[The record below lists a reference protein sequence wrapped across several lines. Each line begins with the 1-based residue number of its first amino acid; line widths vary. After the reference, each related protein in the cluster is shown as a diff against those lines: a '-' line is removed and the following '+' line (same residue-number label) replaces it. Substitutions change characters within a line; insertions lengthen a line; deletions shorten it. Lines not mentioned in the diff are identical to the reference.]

1 MLAKKQNLKR
11 VFSSFLALIMLL
23 GLLPTSAFA
32 AGSGKPAEVVDQ
44 GEVVTSKDGLVTVHK
59 TAKHTDGNNFDI
71 TLEVT
76 TKDQVQVT
84 PAQPTHVVLVID
96 RSNSMAG
103 QRIKS
108 TRQAAKEFAQ
118 IVLGEDAAEDNQIA
132 VVSYTRSWESRIG
145 LSGDLGA
152 VETAIDQINTWGNE
166 TYGGTNIQSGIYA
179 AEQILA
185 QDSSDADKV
194 IVLFSDGY
202 PTYCYELTGTA
213 KGACTGG
220 IMWPGDVDASTIQI
234 TGRDTKSIIGPGNDS
249 EIQGDWWDWFNLF
262 TGDNLSLTVTCTI
275 DEAVHNFFHGKN
287 HVEYQDVKYD
297 YETGSISKRADT
309 SWNTIWEADQAK
321 SNAQLYT
328 VLLSPASHSEAE
340 QAKTLMAKLASEGKY
355 YETSNTN
362 ELAEIFKG
370 IAGSI
375 TTPTN
380 AGMVTDPMG
389 QFITLGDVSGL
400 ADQGVTKT
408 QDGLTWNVAA
418 STPKEN
424 SDGSKTYTV
433 TYPVTLNTEAE
444 GFVDG
449 QAYAANG
456 TTTFNYT
463 VNGEAR
469 SVNFDVPTVRG
480 YVPEYTY
487 KVEYYQQ
494 QNATKGDYE
503 HYTKI
508 ERDTYNGPKTDL
520 WTPVSI
526 EKVDAGY
533 ETKYASDNYHYA
545 KGDPSSIT
553 ISAMEDNNVIKL
565 YYDRDEASVT
575 VNHFYK
581 TDKYDADG
589 TFTAGTYPETPQTSS
604 TKSEYVGE
612 SFTAEQVLNYGGKAY
627 EFDRGDDTI
636 TVNKDD
642 SKNVIN
648 LYYTRTEDDR
658 ADASVVVNHVY
669 RTHTWTLE
677 NGKYVLKD
685 SVQNED
691 KVEESTGLKAT
702 TQYTAKTNPV
712 EGFKDF
718 TYDTTSTNSITLEP
732 GENVITLYF
741 DKTVDDREEV
751 SLTVNHHYTK
761 TVVTIGED
769 GQPVTTVDPDDH
781 VETVTVKAY
790 KGETVTLSEQNS
802 YKDDTYNSDSGNAE
816 KLTQTNVQGGEVI
829 DLYYTIY
836 QAPETTSV
844 TVNHIYR
851 TITHETVE
859 ITDPE
864 TGEVTGTEVVDSV
877 KTDDTN
883 DVTIHNLYVDQSYTA
898 EKEGREGYTFNEGE
912 SDDLTAIVK
921 ADGATVINLYYD
933 KDEDKDDRDAADIDV
948 KHIYTTHLTTIVG
961 GEVKTIDVQDGFA
974 YDLPYEGKAGDTFTA
989 TPNTTFNQNEYTM
1002 VGTPDLEVVL
1012 QPGTNSTIVIHY
1024 ERSANNLVDTSYTV
1038 NYVYNTYTMV
1048 VEDGVAKYGEPSV
1061 ETVNGTAQS
1070 GYVGQI
1076 VTLSD
1081 GAKDDFTAAPT
1092 NPATSQTLTDGEN
1105 VYTFVYNKYVP
1116 LDKVNVT
1123 VNHHYTTTTI
1133 AVDGTSSSSTSD
1145 TLGTPV
1151 EKYAGEHYVAAAVA
1165 NGFTYDRYTVTDGI
1179 ANTQD
1184 EATKNVT
1191 VTATGDVV
1199 VDFYY
1204 SKTVDNSK
1212 PVNYSIQHVYV
1223 TINWDGTRTV
1233 SRSEP
1238 ITGSSYATK
1247 QLSAATDNNGG
1258 NYKLVSAY
1266 FNNETVPG
1274 FDPADPQ
1281 DTYAVTLVD
1290 GENAIVYTYE
1300 RNVDNRQATQVK
1312 VIHNYYA
1319 RDTYTV
1325 DGTLSDADYIAQE
1338 TVKPEYRTEHV
1349 YDTFKEGIW
1358 VGNEYTA
1365 TMYNIVYFKD
1375 DQGHASI
1382 ERVYDLVN
1390 ATPEGGKIASI
1401 AALDEGKL
1409 PAGNVVTFNLIRKY
1423 SSDPGDVNYTVV
1435 HEYYTDGS
1443 LSGFVEV
1450 PGTGKVGDV
1459 ITAESIEKKTTYK
1472 DNSYEYV
1479 SADKESITLGADGA
1493 YNVIT
1498 LRYEGSTSIGPS
1510 VTRYDLVVKYLEQ
1523 GTEKELANTYRTT
1536 VRRGNDYDA
1545 TSRTEKEI
1553 DGYVIVDV
1561 TGDAVKGTMNGDKE
1575 IIVWYEA
1582 DDNEIVDPETPLNPD
1597 PGTDPDDGN
1606 NNPGDG
1612 GETDIGDPETP
1623 LNPDPGTGD
1632 GTGDGAGN
1640 VPGDGGETDI
1650 GDGETPMGD
1659 LPQTGMT
1666 AAPVNP
1672 TVTVGLVALAMSMAS
1687 LGLFFTFGR
1696 KKGEEE
1702 D

>member
-59 TAKHTDGNNFDI
+59 TAKHTDGNNLDI

-433 TYPVTLNTEAE
+433 TYPITLDTSAE
-444 GFVDG
+444 GFVDDL
-449 QAYAANG
+449 AYAANG

-463 VNGEAR
+463 VNGDSR
-469 SVNFDVPTVRG
+469 SVNFDVPTLKG
-480 YVPEYTY
+480 YAPMVSYTI
-487 KVEYYQQ
+487 EYYKMDRETGKYPDQPT
-494 QNATKGDYE
+494 ATEQGG
-503 HYTKI
+503 TV
-508 ERDTYNGPKTDL
+508 RL
-520 WTPVSI
+520 WTTVNAP
-526 EKVDAGY
+526 DGY
-533 ETKYASDNYHYA
+533 KTKYEKENYTFAS
-545 KGDPSSIT
+545 GDEQMTLSRDG
-553 ISAMEDNNVIKL
+553 MVMKL
-565 YYDRDEASVT
+565 YYTLTPATVM
-575 VNHFYK
+575 VNHHVSTITKKDDGEVYSVPTVQKTTPYSDGIYAGDKFTVPEADLLDSAVYTKVDSLKVGDQTYTTDDYTDVKLSAGQNVIDIYYTTTGDDQRTPLEYKVNYWYRDASWKLVDGKYELVYEEYSSGLTLSGTEHHGDTVTIQDLANGYTLDKIEGSNADNQWQLTLNKDNQQPAVVNVYYSKAPTTPPAETATLTIVHNFYEK
-581 TDKYDADG
+581 DVYGSWLMDTQYELVD
-589 TFTAGTYPETPQTSS
+589 ETV
-604 TKSEYVGE
+604 YVGE
-612 SFTAEQVLNYGGKAY
+612 TYTAEDRSGNGYARVTSDENCSMTIPASGSY
-627 EFDRGDDTI
+627 ELVI
-636 TVNKDD
+636 EYVKDVRQPVD
-642 SKNVIN
+642 IVIN
-648 LYYTRTEDDR
+648 HYYTT
-658 ADASVVVNHVY
+658 Y
-669 RTHTWTLE
+669 TWTVDQE
-677 NGKYVLKD
+677 
-685 SVQNED
+685 
-691 KVEESTGLKAT
+691 TG
-702 TQYTAKTNPV
+702 
-712 EGFKDF
+712 EGS
-718 TYDTTSTNSITLEP
+718 YQE
-732 GENVITLYF
+732 
-741 DKTVDDREEV
+741 
-751 SLTVNHHYTK
+751 
-761 TVVTIGED
+761 
-769 GQPVTTVDPDDH
+769 
-781 VETVTVKAY
+781 
-790 KGETVTLSEQNS
+790 GETIKNLGVKPEGTHYVGEIYTPQQIPNG
-802 YKDDTYNSDSGNAE
+802 YTYVS
-816 KLTQTNVQGGEVI
+816 GGEAQELTEGTNTF
-829 DLYYTIY
+829 DLYYAAY
-836 QAPETTSV
+836 EGSEADEADV
-844 TVNHIYR
+844 TVNHIYV
-851 TITHETVE
+851 TYTSYVDNEGNVVLNEASSETESEDTHY
-859 ITDPE
+859 
-864 TGEVTGTEVVDSV
+864 GM
-877 KTDDTN
+877 KDDTF
-883 DVTIHNLYVDQSYTA
+883 YA
-898 EKEGREGYTFNEGE
+898 EKKEKDGFKF
-912 SDDLTAIVK
+912 VK
-921 ADGATVINLYYD
+921 ADTVDLLVTLQGEDGQYNLYYEKTVNNLGKSYNVAVQPIYKTYTTRLNAD
-933 KDEDKDDRDAADIDV
+933 GTTTTVLTDTTKSEAVTMAGSFYLGQKVSALAADYG
-948 KHIYTTHLTTIVG
+948 K
-961 GEVKTIDVQDGFA
+961 EGFA
-974 YDLPYEGKAGDTFTA
+974 YDADDADNTKNLSIFVTGENDVITIVYSKTEIDVPVVVKVNNVYTTETTYIENGAVKTDSQSFTGSSTTYGPYYEGQMFSTEGKGTQLPGYDLDTSKTQPEAQVEVTKDGMEITFYWICKVDHTTPA
-989 TPNTTFNQNEYTM
+989 TVQ
-1002 VGTPDLEVVL
+1002 
-1012 QPGTNSTIVIHY
+1012 VIHH
-1024 ERSANNLVDTSYTV
+1024 YTV
-1038 NYVYNTYTMV
+1038 YDRNPN
-1048 VEDGVAKYGEPSV
+1048 V
-1061 ETVNGTAQS
+1061 ETRTWTVGEKDAPI
-1070 GYVGQI
+1070 GGHYVGERYVAPTNFQN
-1076 VTLSD
+1076 D
-1081 GAKDDFTAAPT
+1081 EFTAANIVRVTPDGAT
-1092 NPATSQTLTDGEN
+1092 DPAQGAILGEGNNEIHIYYEKTIDTRAESSIKIVHNYYKDDAALTAGTTEASYTETVEKAMEGDVYTATLRLENQELPYTFHSANPENYTITVDADAAKNVITINYLRTDTYYVVNHTYYLDGE
-1105 VYTFVYNKYVP
+1105 
-1116 LDKVNVT
+1116 LQ
-1123 VNHHYTTTTI
+1123 
-1133 AVDGTSSSSTSD
+1133 G
-1145 TLGTPV
+1145 
-1151 EKYAGEHYVAAAVA
+1151 
-1165 NGFTYDRYTVTDGI
+1165 TVTD
-1179 ANTQD
+1179 
-1184 EATKNVT
+1184 E
-1191 VTATGDVV
+1191 
-1199 VDFYY
+1199 
-1204 SKTVDNSK
+1204 
-1212 PVNYSIQHVYV
+1212 PV
-1223 TINWDGTRTV
+1223 
-1233 SRSEP
+1233 
-1238 ITGSSYATK
+1238 
-1247 QLSAATDNNGG
+1247 
-1258 NYKLVSAY
+1258 
-1266 FNNETVPG
+1266 
-1274 FDPADPQ
+1274 PA
-1281 DTYAVTLVD
+1281 
-1290 GENAIVYTYE
+1290 
-1300 RNVDNRQATQVK
+1300 
-1312 VIHNYYA
+1312 
-1319 RDTYTV
+1319 
-1325 DGTLSDADYIAQE
+1325 
-1338 TVKPEYRTEHV
+1338 
-1349 YDTFKEGIW
+1349 
-1358 VGNEYTA
+1358 
-1365 TMYNIVYFKD
+1365 
-1375 DQGHASI
+1375 
-1382 ERVYDLVN
+1382 
-1390 ATPEGGKIASI
+1390 
-1401 AALDEGKL
+1401 
-1409 PAGNVVTFNLIRKY
+1409 
-1423 SSDPGDVNYTVV
+1423 
-1435 HEYYTDGS
+1435 
-1443 LSGFVEV
+1443 
-1450 PGTGKVGDV
+1450 KVGDV

-1523 GTEKELANTYRTT
+1523 GTEKELANTYSTT

-1632 GTGDGAGN
+1632 GTGDGAGD